1 MLTLY
6 GSPHCPHCRDCKGN
20 FDANGIEYE
29 YIDIT
34 GSMKALKQ
42 FLKLRDTLPLYDEVR
57 AEGRVGIPT
66 LVLEDGTLTFDW
78 RSILTEK
85 GLPVADMREV
95 YPSRPGQTP
104 AAPATGQACSLD
116 GKNC

>member
-1 MLTLY
+1 MITFY

-85 GLPVADMREV
+85 GLPVADMRDAVMEEK
-95 YPSRPGQTP
+95 P
-104 AAPATGQACSLD
+104 AAADPAFARFDFGRAVV
-116 GKNC
+116 